1 MGNNSFSFH
10 FCPLENTNATLNN
23 NTPNIF
29 PSPFPILLKNI
40 TNYHKHLSLT
50 LTCHGTKPLAPH
62 LTRNHNRTITK
73 FIHQIETLEHSDVI
87 TQFEASFLFG
97 QLNKC
102 RFLMYFHY
110 H

>member
-10 FCPLENTNATLNN
+10 FCPLENKKATLNN

-29 PSPFPILLKNI
+29 PSPFPILLENI

-50 LTCHGTKPLAPH
+50 LTCHSTKPLAPH
-62 LTRNHNRTITK
+62 LTHNHNRTIAK

>member
-10 FCPLENTNATLNN
+10 FCPIENTKATLNN

>member
-1 MGNNSFSFH
+1 
-10 FCPLENTNATLNN
+10 
-23 NTPNIF
+23 
-29 PSPFPILLKNI
+29 LKNI

>member
-10 FCPLENTNATLNN
+10 FCPLENTKATLNN

>member
-10 FCPLENTNATLNN
+10 FCPIENTKATLNN
-23 NTPNIF
+23 YTPNIF

>member
-10 FCPLENTNATLNN
+10 FCPLENTKATLNN

-73 FIHQIETLEHSDVI
+73 FIHQIETLEHSDII

>member
-10 FCPLENTNATLNN
+10 FCPIENTKTTLNN

-102 RFLMYFHY
+102 RFLIYFHY